1 MGQRFTDRRMK
12 LYVAGSHRHY
22 AQMMPNLLNW
32 VILDKGKC
40 WDSYSSTM
48 EHMGFQ
54 TEYALTFLW
63 ILQVSHATNPK
74 GSTVFADDPLRL
86 DKTNMV

>member
-1 MGQRFTDRRMK
+1 
-12 LYVAGSHRHY
+12 
-22 AQMMPNLLNW
+22 

-48 EHMGFQ
+48 GLMGFQ

>member
-48 EHMGFQ
+48 EHLDIISPYPWDHLG
-54 TEYALTFLW
+54 W
-63 ILQVSHATNPK
+63 ILHD
-74 GSTVFADDPLRL
+74 GLMRIMRFDFGHDHL
-86 DKTNMV
+86 